1 MECQNQKCT
10 KHHRK
15 TLGIFHSRF
24 EEEEKRPMLLICYSL
39 LQGYCNCWVN
49 VFNYRKFLNLHNCQ
63 SLEPGPELSSQ
74 FPSFSIF
81 TFDQYRKS
89 TLDQYKTNLHLVNI
103 KSHLWEEVETA
114 GGGFQQ
120 ILRQIPMWIGHF
132 PHREGEQ
139 VRQAID

>member
-1 MECQNQKCT
+1 MERRNQKCT

-15 TLGIFHSRF
+15 TLRIFDSRF

-39 LQGYCNCWVN
+39 LQGYCNCWVD

-63 SLEPGPELSSQ
+63 SLEPGPELSNQ

-81 TFDQYRKS
+81 TFGQYRNF
-89 TLDQYKTNLHLVNI
+89 TVGQYKTSSHLVNVE
-103 KSHLWEEVETA
+103 KNHLREEVETT

-120 ILRQIPMWIGHF
+120 LLRQIPMWISLTEKGNK
-132 PHREGEQ
+132 
-139 VRQAID
+139 